1 MKVFLSIDA
10 LFVGTWGLGWVS
22 HYRFNLIIL
31 MVTIWII
38 GLKTLGS
45 YVLIVTR
52 SNQQAESR
60 KTCVTINKVYSV
72 PEQEFKK
79 IIASATS
86 FSECCREIGVDDKG
100 RYGPDLIKRRCKEL
114 GISVDHLISRK
125 STNNAGS
132 EKLRPAVKKLIEEDV
147 LEYKCYICGNT
158 GIWNDQKLVLELD
171 HIDGNHK
178 NNEVSNLRLLC
189 PNCHSQTKTFAG
201 RNVNRV

>member
-1 MKVFLSIDA
+1 M
-10 LFVGTWGLGWVS
+10 GTRGLGWAN

-52 SNQQAESR
+52 SNQQTGSR
-60 KTCVTINKVYSV
+60 KTCVAMNKVYSI

-86 FSECCREIGVDDKG
+86 FSECCREIGVDGRG

-114 GISVDHLISRK
+114 NISVDHLILRK
-125 STNNAGS
+125 STNETGDK
-132 EKLRPAVKKLIEEDV
+132 KLRPTVKKLIEKGV
-147 LEYKCYICGNT
+147 LEYRCYICGNT
-158 GIWNDQKLVLELD
+158 GVWNEQKLVLELD
-171 HIDGNHK
+171 HIDGDHK
-178 NNEVSNLRLLC
+178 NNEALNLRLLC

-201 RNVNRV
+201 RNVNKAKLAT